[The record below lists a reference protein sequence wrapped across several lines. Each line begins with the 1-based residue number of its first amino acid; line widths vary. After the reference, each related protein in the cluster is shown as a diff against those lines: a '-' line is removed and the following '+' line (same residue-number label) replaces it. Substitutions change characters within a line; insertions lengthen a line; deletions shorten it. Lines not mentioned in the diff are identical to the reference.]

1 MPHFRG
7 HGMDHCRASTREN
20 EAWPR
25 GKPRSTLR
33 PHESSM
39 TRPSAAV
46 ALPLLAV
53 AAAAVLVL
61 SLMSGSVAIP
71 PREVLDAVL
80 GAHGSFASDV
90 VLGLRLP
97 RAMSALAIG
106 GLLAVTGALLQALLR
121 NPLADPYVLGV
132 SGGASVA
139 ALVAIMLGLPALGV
153 DGAAALGA
161 LATTLIVFALAQGGG
176 AWTPTRLLLTGIVVA
191 AGAGALVSLLLALG
205 DEQRLRGM
213 IFWLLGDLTRS
224 ERWQWLL
231 VLLALVALAGVVI
244 GRHLN
249 VLARGETL
257 AASLGLPVRR
267 FQMLLFV
274 LSAML
279 TGCAVSAAGSIGFV
293 GLVTP
298 HLVRLALGSD
308 HRIVLPASALAGGVL
323 LMIADL
329 VSRVALAPR
338 QLPVGALTALVG
350 VPLFLV
356 LMRRQRG

>member
-1 MPHFRG
+1 
-7 HGMDHCRASTREN
+7 
-20 EAWPR
+20 
-25 GKPRSTLR
+25 
-33 PHESSM
+33 M
-39 TRPSAAV
+39 TRVPAAV
-46 ALPLLAV
+46 ALPAL
-53 AAAAVLVL
+53 AAAALAVLVI
-61 SLMSGSVAIP
+61 SLMTGSVAIP
-71 PREVLDAVL
+71 PGDVIDAL
-80 GAHGSFASDV
+80 RGTEPSLAADV

-153 DGAAALGA
+153 DVAAALGA
-161 LATTLIVFALAQGGG
+161 LATSLLVFALAQGGG

-224 ERWQWLL
+224 ERWQWL
-231 VLLALVALAGVVI
+231 VLLLAVVAAAGLVV

-257 AASLGLPVRR
+257 AASVGLPVRR

-274 LSAML
+274 TTAIL

-308 HRIVLPASALAGGVL
+308 HRIVLPASALTGGVL

-350 VPLFLV
+350 VPLFLI
-356 LMRRQRG
+356 LMQRQRR

>member
-1 MPHFRG
+1 
-7 HGMDHCRASTREN
+7 
-20 EAWPR
+20 
-25 GKPRSTLR
+25 
-33 PHESSM
+33 M
-39 TRPSAAV
+39 TRIPAVTALLTLGVAAV
-46 ALPLLAV
+46 
-53 AAAAVLVL
+53 AVLVL
-61 SLMSGSVAIP
+61 SLMTGSVAIP
-71 PREVLDAVL
+71 PLEVVETLLGREPSL
-80 GAHGSFASDV
+80 ASDV
-90 VLGLRLP
+90 VLKLRLP

-106 GLLAVTGALLQALLR
+106 GLLAVTGALLQALVR

-139 ALVAIMLGLPALGV
+139 ALIAIMLGLPALGV

-161 LATTLIVFALAQGGG
+161 LATSLLVFALAQGGG

-224 ERWQWLL
+224 ERWQWL
-231 VLLALVALAGVVI
+231 VALLVVVAVGGLAI

-257 AASLGLPVRR
+257 AATLGLPVRR

-274 LSAML
+274 LTALL

-356 LMRRQRG
+356 LMRRQRT